1 MIDRRR
7 FVAGAGGFA
16 AALTSPAA
24 FAQTTKV
31 SIGYPTSSDFLPAL
45 VAKERGFFEKHGIDA
60 AMTRVPLINN
70 IPAAMMSGDLDI
82 GAATPPTFLQ
92 AVDGGLDLVLVA
104 SAARHRK
111 SLPSKSLVARKDF
124 KYEKPEDLKGTVF
137 ALNSRHSNSGMN
149 LPRLLFARLAGGKP
163 FFKSVVETGA
173 HPVSIARVASGE
185 LDCASI
191 DCMTYAFF
199 KDHRPEVVASLRV
212 LGETPESPAIPFITS
227 SATPAE
233 EAQRLQAAL
242 LRLAADPARRPVLD
256 GLRLRTITMPDP
268 AAYVALLDYE
278 RQAAELG
285 YPELA

>member
-1 MIDRRR
+1 MTMLTASLPMYNLPEMRPRNAAFWEALADELRRDGR
-7 FVAGAGGFA
+7 SDLPAGLGFAGGPVPDLIEKNVFF
-16 AALTSPAA
+16 T
-24 FAQTTKV
+24 QTC
-31 SIGYPTSSDFLPAL
+31 GYPLQTIYRGQYRLLGVPSYDAPGCRPA
-45 VAKERGFFEKHGIDA
+45 KHCA
-60 AMTRVPLINN
+60 
-70 IPAAMMSGDLDI
+70 
-82 GAATPPTFLQ
+82 F
-92 AVDGGLDLVLVA
+92 VLV
-104 SAARHRK
+104 H
-111 SLPSKSLVARKDF
+111 KDSP
-124 KYEKPEDLKGTVF
+124 YEKPEDLKGTVF